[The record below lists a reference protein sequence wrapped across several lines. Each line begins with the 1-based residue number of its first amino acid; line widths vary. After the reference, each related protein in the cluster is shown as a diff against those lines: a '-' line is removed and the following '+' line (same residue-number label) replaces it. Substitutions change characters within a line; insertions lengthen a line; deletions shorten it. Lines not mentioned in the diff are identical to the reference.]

1 MYILN
6 YTYIRTKY
14 HIQTTSTVRGGSVI
28 EREREREWKYI
39 ISIIKDVL
47 FSINLEIEH
56 TDWWRILHIKKFS
69 LFIILK
75 ILFTHIKY
83 VLS

>member
-28 EREREREWKYI
+28 ERERER
-39 ISIIKDVL
+39 V
-47 FSINLEIEH
+47 EIYYF
-56 TDWWRILHIKKFS
+56 DNKRCAFFDKFRD
-69 LFIILK
+69 
-75 ILFTHIKY
+75 
-83 VLS
+83 